1 MCGLRTRPLV
11 PPSNC
16 RQRGHIISPPPGR
29 YLFSRVTAQMRP
41 IATTEWRRHRLS
53 VCVSVGA
60 ASRVAAQETMGAHI
74 DVVLFFFMFLLM

>member
-1 MCGLRTRPLV
+1 MCGLRTRPFV
-11 PPSNC
+11 PPSTF
-16 RQRGHIISPPPGR
+16 
-29 YLFSRVTAQMRP
+29 FSRVTAQMRP

-74 DVVLFFFMFLLM
+74 DVVLFFMFLLM